1 MIKGIHLGYKRCR
14 RNKKL

>member
-1 MIKGIHLGYKRCR
+1 MIKGINLGYKRCR